1 MRRPAAEGQEQTDSN
16 SHSAVAVVLLSIP
29 FSLSGVLVN
38 CYWWYQ
44 PRTREVFLFS
54 LHQTFE
60 TPVLAVFS
68 LAVLPILSSFVLVKL
83 SRSIFERRNLRLGTG
98 GIAVLMVILV
108 LASSMMAGVAA
119 RSYPITGRFVEGNN
133 GVPCTWFVSL
143 DGTTPFAHSQLST
156 SSVPSPGSI
165 MVGTAGEDIT
175 TFLHAVVTSDESICF
190 GAAIFPVGDSAIGL
204 ANNLVF
210 SGIPGATIF
219 QLGPGTARHMIN
231 WRTVSNFTIYGITFD
246 GNAHGEADASDRTAG
261 ELVVLRSPSNNRIVL
276 DRVVCE
282 NARNGACLDLGG
294 NNLVV
299 RNSRFVHN
307 SGDAGASIWPVD
319 HIHFGTSV
327 GVRVSDNYFDDCT
340 DTALAMD
347 HVSLATVAGNT
358 FKDCGGQLWTY
369 TPVGG
374 GASTNAT
381 VGGNV
386 FRQTKYLGPAIRI
399 DSFGD
404 STVTPAAIGVTITG
418 NSFSNLQQGSYDLIE
433 LAWADEITV
442 NGNTIQSASTDPDK
456 YAIAAISDADLI
468 VNSNTFL
475 NINSGGAGKD
485 TLFQA
490 IAGFSVA
497 GNTFQ
502 TAHVGLEFGC
512 CASAS
517 SNGAVVNNMFD
528 SVTNPIIFT
537 TFPTNTVIGNNH
549 S

>member
-1 MRRPAAEGQEQTDSN
+1 VRRPTSKGQEKAYSN
-16 SHSAVAVVLLSIP
+16 SHTAVAVVLLSIP

-38 CYWWYQ
+38 WYWWYQ
-44 PRTREVFLFS
+44 PRTWEVFWFS
-54 LHQTFE
+54 LHQTFA
-60 TPVLAVFS
+60 TPIWALFS
-68 LAVLPILSSFVLVKL
+68 LALLPILSSFVLVNL

-98 GIAVLMVILV
+98 AFAVLVVIFF
-108 LASSMMAGVAA
+108 LASSVMAGVA
-119 RSYPITGRFVEGNN
+119 RSYSITDRFVEGGNI
-133 GVPCTWFVSL
+133 VPCTWFVSF

-165 MVGTAGEDIT
+165 RVGTAGEDIT
-175 TFLHAVVTSDESICF
+175 TFLHSVVNSDESICF

-276 DRVVCE
+276 DRIVCE

-307 SGDAGASIWPVD
+307 SGDAGASTWPVD

-347 HVSLATVAGNT
+347 HVSFAIVVRNT
-358 FKDCGGQLWTY
+358 FRDCSGQLWTY
-369 TPVGG
+369 TSVGG

-381 VGGNV
+381 VSDNV
-386 FRQTKYLGPAIRI
+386 FLQTKYLGPAIRI
-399 DSFGD
+399 DHFGD
-404 STVTPAAIGVTITG
+404 STMAPTAVGVSITS
-418 NSFSNLQQGSYDLIE
+418 NSFSNVQPGSYDLLE
-433 LAWADEITV
+433 LAWASGIAVTD
-442 NGNTIQSASTDPDK
+442 NMIQSASTDQNE
-456 YAIAAISDADLI
+456 YAIAAFSDTDLT
-468 VNSNTFL
+468 VSSNTIL
-475 NINSGGAGKD
+475 NIDSAGAGKD
-485 TLFQA
+485 TVFQA
-490 IAGFSVA
+490 IVGFSVI
-497 GNTFQ
+497 GNTFK

-512 CASAS
+512 CASLS
-517 SNGAVVNNMFD
+517 SNGVVVSNTFD
-528 SVTNPIIFT
+528 SVANPIIFT
-537 TFPTNTVIGNNH
+537 TSPTNTIIENNQV
-549 S
+549 

>member
-1 MRRPAAEGQEQTDSN
+1 M
-16 SHSAVAVVLLSIP
+16 
-29 FSLSGVLVN
+29 F
-38 CYWWYQ
+38 W
-44 PRTREVFLFS
+44 FS
-54 LHQTFE
+54 LHQTFA
-60 TPVLAVFS
+60 TPIWALFS
-68 LAVLPILSSFVLVKL
+68 LALLPILSSFVLVNL

-98 GIAVLMVILV
+98 AFAVLVVIFF
-108 LASSMMAGVAA
+108 LASSLMAGVA
-119 RSYPITGRFVEGNN
+119 RSYSITDRFVEGGNI
-133 GVPCTWFVSL
+133 VPCTWFVSF

-175 TFLHAVVTSDESICF
+175 TLLHSVVTSDESICF

-276 DRVVCE
+276 DRIVCE

-307 SGDAGASIWPVD
+307 SGDAGASTWPVD

-347 HVSLATVAGNT
+347 HVSFAIVVRNT
-358 FKDCGGQLWTY
+358 FRDCSGQLWTY
-369 TPVGG
+369 TSVGG

-381 VGGNV
+381 VSDNV
-386 FRQTKYLGPAIRI
+386 FLQTKYLGPAIRI
-399 DSFGD
+399 DHFGD
-404 STVTPAAIGVTITG
+404 STMAPTAVGVSITS
-418 NSFSNLQQGSYDLIE
+418 NSFSNVQPGSYDLLE
-433 LAWADEITV
+433 LAWASGIAVTD
-442 NGNTIQSASTDPDK
+442 NMIQSASTDQNE
-456 YAIAAISDADLI
+456 YAIAAFSDTDLT
-468 VNSNTFL
+468 VSSNTIL
-475 NINSGGAGKD
+475 NIDSAGAGKD
-485 TLFQA
+485 TVFQA
-490 IAGFSVA
+490 IVGFSVI
-497 GNTFQ
+497 GNTFK

-512 CASAS
+512 CASLS
-517 SNGAVVNNMFD
+517 SNGVVVSNTFD
-528 SVTNPIIFT
+528 SVAKPIIFT
-537 TFPTNTVIGNNH
+537 TSPTNTIIENNQV
-549 S
+549 